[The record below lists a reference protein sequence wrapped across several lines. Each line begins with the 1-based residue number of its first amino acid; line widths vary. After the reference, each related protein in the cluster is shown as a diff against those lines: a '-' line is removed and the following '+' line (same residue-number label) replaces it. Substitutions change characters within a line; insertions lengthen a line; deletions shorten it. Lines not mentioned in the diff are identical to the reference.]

1 MLRCATVSQDR
12 PAPSSIDELI
22 DRLAELVTQLR
33 EEQGTAVPTSEPYLA
48 SRSTVK
54 GAMKRGIFRVTR
66 PATRRSDRLAT
77 ELAAIAL
84 ELAERL
90 QTVGADIER
99 VRGDIDRI
107 DLSVHEWTV
116 SLGGPSVAPGPPRLD
131 DAYYWAFE
139 GRMRGDPDSVS
150 ERLRQY
156 ERFAVPHRE
165 RVMAAGDEDVP
176 PLWLDLGCGRG
187 EFCELVREW
196 GWRVHGVDSSP
207 AAVEACRARGIDAT
221 LADVRPYLETRRDEP
236 PAAISAIQ
244 LIEHVPQGDWLG
256 LLGRLHALLRPG
268 GAVLI
273 ETINGLNPEAVAAS
287 FFADVTHTWPG
298 HPETLRLMAE
308 HTGFTDV
315 EVVFLNPDP
324 RGNAQD
330 FAIWAA
336 KPDVAETR

>member
-22 DRLAELVTQLR
+22 DRLEELVTQLR

-48 SRSTVK
+48 SRSAVK

-99 VRGDIDRI
+99 VRGDIDRL
-107 DLSVHEWTV
+107 DLTAHERSV
-116 SLGGPSVAPGPPRLD
+116 SVGRSSADPTPPRLD

-156 ERFAVPHRE
+156 ERFAVPLRE
-165 RVMAAGDEDVP
+165 RTMAGGDEDL

-187 EFCELVREW
+187 ELCALVREW

-244 LIEHVPQGDWLG
+244 LIEHVPQGEWLG

-308 HTGFTDV
+308 HSGFTDV
-315 EVVFLNPDP
+315 EVVFLNPDS

-336 KPDVAETR
+336 KRDAADTR